1 MTVSIAVAAPLQGVA
16 VLAAACAAAVA
27 LAVGDPRR
35 RAVAMLV
42 APLLA
47 VLAVA
52 TVVEDMD
59 AVVGGPALVGA
70 AAGAVVVA
78 ALAFV
83 MHRYP
88 AALPLLAVGALP
100 FRVPVA
106 IGDSAA
112 NLLVPLYAVIA
123 AGCIAHAVRT
133 FRRDEEPQEPLPG
146 LRRLELAFA
155 AVLGLYAVQALYST
169 DLAQAIENVGFFYV
183 PFA

>member
-59 AVVGGPALVGA
+59 AIAGGPALVGA
-70 AAGAVVVA
+70 AAGAVVVG

-106 IGDSAA
+106 IGDTSA
-112 NLLVPLYAVIA
+112 NLLVPLYVVIA
-123 AGCIAHAVRT
+123 AGCIAYAVPRL
-133 FRRDEEPQEPLPG
+133 RGGLPAEQPEPW

-155 AVLGLYAVQALYST
+155 AVLVLYAL
-169 DLAQAIENVGFFYV
+169 
-183 PFA
+183 

>member
-27 LAVGDPRR
+27 LAAGDPRR

-47 VLAVA
+47 ELAVA
-52 TVVEDMD
+52 TVVEDTD
-59 AVVGGPALVGA
+59 AVVGGAALAGA
-70 AAGAVVVA
+70 AAGAVVVV
-78 ALAFV
+78 ALAVV

-106 IGDSAA
+106 IGDSSA
-112 NLLVPLYAVIA
+112 NLLVPLYVVIA
-123 AGCIAHAVRT
+123 AGCLAYAVPRL
-133 FRRDEEPQEPLPG
+133 RGHVPAERPEPW

-155 AVLGLYAVQALYST
+155 AGARLFALH
-169 DLAQAIENVGFFYV
+169 G
-183 PFA
+183 P